1 MARRGGDD
9 EGGMPAT
16 GAGLIRYFKE
26 ETHGPKVSP
35 KAVVGACMGVIIFEV
50 LLHAGILV

>member
-1 MARRGGDD
+1 MARRNRD
-9 EGGMPAT
+9 ERMPAT

-35 KAVVGACMGVIIFEV
+35 RSVAGFCAAVIIFEI
-50 LLHAGILV
+50 LLHAGVLT